1 MADIKELDYDE
12 LRHWC
17 VFGIPFDHVD
27 QEKHTISLEMK
38 EWLETSCRYQWVLE
52 NGLDR
57 IYENNRSQIVL
68 ALDVYFENDEDAILY
83 RLFWS

>member
-17 VFGIPFDHVD
+17 IFRIPFDHVD
-27 QEKHTISLEMK
+27 QETHTISLEMQ
-38 EWLETSCRYQWVLE
+38 EWLNTSCRYQWVLE
-52 NGLDR
+52 NYLDR
-57 IYENNRSQIVL
+57 IYIG
-68 ALDVYFENDEDAILY
+68 ALYIYFENDEDAILY